1 MLKKDF
7 HSRNLDETSEK
18 VKLEKL
24 CWSVKLYG
32 VLKNLLF
39 VRELSSRSRSTGDFP
54 HESGSGIPIPEPT

>member
-1 MLKKDF
+1 
-7 HSRNLDETSEK
+7 LDETSEK

-39 VRELSSRSRSTGDFP
+39 VQELDFSAFGGILVTP